1 MGYDAFNDND
11 LLYFHL
17 PKLDKPVKVQ
27 YMGVWDSEIGRYK
40 FYPTTE
46 ETKEEDSKDVTSYV
60 LDAIC

>member
-1 MGYDAFNDND
+1 MGYG
-11 LLYFHL
+11 
-17 PKLDKPVKVQ
+17 KCLDGLVFVYDKVDTPVKVQ

-46 ETKEEDSKDVTSYV
+46 EAKEEDSKDVTSYV

>member
-1 MGYDAFNDND
+1 MGYGKNLDGLAFV
-11 LLYFHL
+11 F
-17 PKLDKPVKVQ
+17 DKVDMPVKVQ

-60 LDAIC
+60 LDVIC